1 MREFG
6 WLVPIVVDEE
16 DTVLAGHGRLRA
28 APLLNMETVPTIQ
41 VKHLTPER
49 KRAFMLADNRL
60 AELAEWDDD
69 LLTIE
74 LKELSGL
81 EFDFHFEVTGFE
93 TKDLDRLEGARRP
106 NRPRS
111 RSCPNWIATVRRSA
125 RLATCGSWAHT
136 CCSAATPSRRRRTPG

>member
-1 MREFG
+1 MIKKSSGKAPQAANQNKVNRRNARSHDDRQVDQIAASMREFG

-28 APLLNMETVPTIQ
+28 ALLLNMEMVPTIP

-60 AELAEWDDD
+60 AELAEWDED

-74 LKELSGL
+74 LKELSVL
-81 EFDFHFEVTGFE
+81 EFDFDFEVTGFE
-93 TKDLDRLEGARRP
+93 TKDLDRLEGA
-106 NRPRS
+106 
-111 RSCPNWIATVRRSA
+111 T
-125 RLATCGSWAHT
+125 
-136 CCSAATPSRRRRTPG
+136 AAKPAQAE